1 MNEFTIRQEEP
12 LTPLECLIDVSD
24 YLIELREY
32 VRARGQR
39 KLVHVDR
46 CCENT
51 LCIYAAVSA
60 IKKEIDKILNINNK

>member
-1 MNEFTIRQEEP
+1 M
-12 LTPLECLIDVSD
+12 SD

-51 LCIYAAVSA
+51 LCIYEAVSA
-60 IKKEIDKILNINNK
+60 IKEEIDKILNNN